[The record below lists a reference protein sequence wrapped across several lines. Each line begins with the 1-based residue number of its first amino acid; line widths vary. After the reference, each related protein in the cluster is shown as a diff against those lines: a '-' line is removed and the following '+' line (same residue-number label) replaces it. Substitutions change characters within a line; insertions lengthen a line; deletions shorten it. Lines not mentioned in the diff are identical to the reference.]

1 MVRQTFFFIVI
12 LILAYTAI
20 SEVSVLIQ
28 KVQGQTN
35 TTTTK
40 NAIPEQ
46 NHTLSV
52 TGTSSSNV
60 SPDQIT
66 VSLSVENTAL
76 KADIARNLNAE
87 TMTKVMNALVNQTG
101 LDKDQITT
109 TDFNISPNYDYSTNT
124 GGGGGGE
131 HKIISYTTSN
141 TIQIKTSKFKEND
154 IPRWID
160 IAIANGANKVNSI
173 NFDVSPLKQ
182 SIEKQ
187 DLVKNAYT
195 NAKNLADSLSSE
207 AGVKITGIKSLNIIQ
222 SNNNPTPIPYR
233 SESFAM
239 AATPKASTHISV
251 GQQELSIYVEV
262 VFLITP

>member
-12 LILAYTAI
+12 LILAYTTI

-35 TTTTK
+35 TTTTT
-40 NAIPEQ
+40 NAIPKQ

-52 TGTSSSNV
+52 TGTYSSNV

-66 VSLSVENTAL
+66 LSLSVENTAL
-76 KADIARNLNAE
+76 KANIARNLNAE

-101 LDKDQITT
+101 LSKDQITT
-109 TDFNISPNYDYSTNT
+109 TDFNISPNYDYRTNT
-124 GGGGGGE
+124 GGSE
-131 HKIISYTTSN
+131 HKILSYTASN
-141 TIQIKTSKFKEND
+141 TIQIKTTKFKEND
-154 IPRWID
+154 ISRWID

-173 NFDVSPLKQ
+173 NFDISPLKQ

-187 DLVKNAYT
+187 DLVKKAYT

-207 AGVKITGIKSLNIIQ
+207 AGVKITGIKSFNIIQ
-222 SNNNPTPIPYR
+222 SNNNPTPIPYGR
-233 SESFAM
+233 ESFAM
-239 AATPKASTHISV
+239 AATPKAPTPISV
-251 GQQELSIYVEV
+251 GQQELSISVDV

>member
-12 LILAYTAI
+12 LILAYTTI
-20 SEVSVLIQ
+20 SGASVLIQ

-35 TTTTK
+35 TTTTTT
-40 NAIPEQ
+40 NAIQEQ
-46 NHTLSV
+46 KHTLSV
-52 TGTSSSNV
+52 TGIYSSNV

-66 VSLSVENTAL
+66 LSLSVENTAL

-87 TMTKVMNALVNQTG
+87 KMTKVMNALVNQTG
-101 LDKDQITT
+101 LNKDQITT

-124 GGGGGGE
+124 GGE
-131 HKIISYTTSN
+131 HKIISYTASN
-141 TIQIKTSKFKEND
+141 TIQIKTTKFKEND
-154 IPRWID
+154 ISRWID

-173 NFDVSPLKQ
+173 NFDISPLKQ

-187 DLVKNAYT
+187 DLVKKAYT

-222 SNNNPTPIPYR
+222 SNYNPTPIPYT
-233 SESFAM
+233 SESHAF
-239 AATPKASTHISV
+239 AATPKASTPISV
-251 GQQELSIYVEV
+251 GQQELSISLDI

>member
-12 LILAYTAI
+12 LILAYTTI
-20 SEVSVLIQ
+20 SEAAMLIQ

-35 TTTTK
+35 TTTT

-46 NHTLSV
+46 KHTLSV
-52 TGTSSSNV
+52 TGTSSSNI

-66 VSLSVENTAL
+66 LSLSVENTAL

-101 LDKDQITT
+101 LNKDQITT
-109 TDFNISPNYDYSTNT
+109 TDFNISPNYNYNYNT
-124 GGGGGGE
+124 GGE
-131 HKIISYTTSN
+131 HKIISYTASN
-141 TIQIKTSKFKEND
+141 TIQIKTIKFKEND
-154 IPRWID
+154 ISRWID

-173 NFDVSPLKQ
+173 NFDISPLKQ

-187 DLVKNAYT
+187 DLIKKAYT

-239 AATPKASTHISV
+239 AATPKASTPISV
-251 GQQELSIYVEV
+251 GQQELSISVDV

>member
-12 LILAYTAI
+12 LILTYTTI
-20 SEVSVLIQ
+20 SEATVLIQ

-35 TTTTK
+35 TNTATT

-52 TGTSSSNV
+52 TGTYSSNV

-66 VSLSVENTAL
+66 LSLSVENTAL

-87 TMTKVMNALVNQTG
+87 KMTKVMNVLVNQTG
-101 LDKDQITT
+101 LGKDQITT
-109 TDFNISPNYDYSTNT
+109 TDFNISPNINYT
-124 GGGGGGE
+124 GGQ
-131 HKIISYTTSN
+131 HKIISYTASN
-141 TIQIKTSKFKEND
+141 TIQIKTTKFKEND
-154 IPRWID
+154 ISRWID

-173 NFDVSPLKQ
+173 NFDISPLKQ

-187 DLVKNAYT
+187 DLVKKAYT

-207 AGVKITGIKSLNIIQ
+207 AGVKIAGIKSLDISQ
-222 SNNNPTPIPYR
+222 SNYNPTPFQYT
-233 SESFAM
+233 SESHAM
-239 AATPKASTHISV
+239 AATPKASTPISV
-251 GQQELSIYVEV
+251 GQQELSISLDI